1 MEFTIVDGG
10 VAAVSV
16 VSGLLAYSRGLTREI
31 FAIFGWIAATA
42 LAFFLAPVVEPLVRE
57 APVIGAYLASSCV
70 ISMIVAFT
78 LVVALGLLFLSVF
91 TPLASSVVLNSI
103 LGPID
108 RVLGFIFGVIRG
120 LVLAAIAYIL
130 YVNLSGGVEYPP
142 LDNAFSKVFFEDAA
156 RMVEAQ
162 LPDRVPDWLATRV
175 DALMAPCGAE
185 LPGGGGNGGGTAPAT
200 GTAS

>member
-1 MEFTIVDGG
+1 MDFTIVDGG
-10 VAAVSV
+10 VAVVAA
-16 VSGLLAYSRGLTREI
+16 VSGLLAYSRGLTREV
-31 FAIFGWIAATA
+31 FAIFGWVAAAA

-57 APVIGAYLASSCV
+57 APVIGPYIASSCV

-78 LVVALGLLFLSVF
+78 VVMAIGLLFLSVF
-91 TPLASSVVLNSI
+91 TPLASSVVLSSI

-108 RVLGFIFGVIRG
+108 RVLGFLFGVARG
-120 LVLAAIAYIL
+120 FALAAIAYIL

-156 RMVEAQ
+156 QMISTHM
-162 LPDRVPDWLATRV
+162 PDRMPDGLSQRV

-185 LPGGGGNGGGTAPAT
+185 LPGGGGTAPAPAT